1 MSGLR
6 KKIKAGEFVVTCELN
21 PQKGGDFGDLLE
33 AASSLRGR
41 VDAFNVTDSH
51 AAVMRQN
58 PLALCLRLK
67 DAGLEPVYQLTC
79 RDRNR
84 IALQSDLLAAS
95 ALGIKNVL
103 ALTGDHPLLGD
114 HREAKPVFDLDSVQL
129 LSVFSAM
136 RGGKDM
142 RGRSLSGDA
151 PDFFCGAVVNP
162 GADPQELELMKMAK
176 KAAAGA
182 EFFQTQAVFD
192 AESFAAFMRR
202 KPASGS
208 RVLAGILPLRSARTA
223 RYLNRRVPGVNVPER
238 LIKEIESSGDKENA
252 VEEIFSRLIREI
264 KPMCAGIHLM
274 PAGWFSI
281 VPRLLEAAGR

>member
-1 MSGLR
+1 MSVLR

-21 PQKGGDFGDLLE
+21 PQKGGDFGELLE
-33 AASSLRGR
+33 AASSMRGR

-51 AAVMRQN
+51 AAVMRQS

-84 IALQSDLLAAS
+84 IALQSDLLAAA

-142 RGRSLSGDA
+142 RGHSLSGA
-151 PDFFCGAVVNP
+151 SPDFFCGAVVNP
-162 GADPQELELMKMAK
+162 GPDPQELELMKMAK

-202 KPASGS
+202 KPVSDS

-238 LIKEIESSGDKENA
+238 LIKEIESSGDNENA
-252 VEEIFSRLIREI
+252 AEKIFSRLIGEI